1 MTGYLLDDEPLAI
14 GRLRGLL
21 EGAAIDVVGS
31 SSNPVAAVD
40 EIRQLRPDVLF
51 LDVEMPG
58 LSGFDVLERIEPAS
72 PLVIFTTAY
81 SEHALRAFE
90 VDSIDY
96 LVKPVEQAA
105 LDRAL
110 AKLSR
115 LSPGLAA
122 QGGFRTLVDRL
133 RELLDEREPG
143 GLTKVASRTGDRV
156 QLVRV
161 ADVTYFYARDK
172 LTFAVTA
179 SKHHAL
185 DLSLS
190 ELEARLAPRQWIR
203 IHRATLLNLDAVKEL
218 RKWFGGKLLVLLKDG
233 SELQVARD
241 RVAEL
246 KAKLALE

>member
-1 MTGYLLDDEPLAI
+1 
-14 GRLRGLL
+14 
-21 EGAAIDVVGS
+21 
-31 SSNPVAAVD
+31 
-40 EIRQLRPDVLF
+40 
-51 LDVEMPG
+51 
-58 LSGFDVLERIEPAS
+58 
-72 PLVIFTTAY
+72 
-81 SEHALRAFE
+81 
-90 VDSIDY
+90 
-96 LVKPVEQAA
+96 
-105 LDRAL
+105 
-110 AKLSR
+110 
-115 LSPGLAA
+115 
-122 QGGFRTLVDRL
+122 
-133 RELLDEREPG
+133 
-143 GLTKVASRTGDRV
+143 V